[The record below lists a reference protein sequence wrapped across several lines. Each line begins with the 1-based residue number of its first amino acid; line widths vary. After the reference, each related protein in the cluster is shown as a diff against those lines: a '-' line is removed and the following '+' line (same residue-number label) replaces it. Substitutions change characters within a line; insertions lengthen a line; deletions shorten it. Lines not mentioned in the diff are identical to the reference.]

1 MEIYVS
7 LITVAIILFS
17 LLIIQAFLKLGDDT
31 STLKK
36 FKIDSYKAK
45 HDNSTGL
52 CTIELEGSG
61 LEYKFTENSITLNF
75 VIDKI
80 KNNDFY
86 AIFNGENFEGFLV
99 NDVMYT
105 MNSQTISPINTKAFG
120 LITILLFVLT
130 VFCSIKYS
138 NLATMGFLTFMTLI
152 LFINEKIMDKTVT
165 NSVLS
170 KV

>member
-7 LITVAIILFS
+7 LITVAIILLS
-17 LLIIQAFLKLGDDT
+17 LLIIQAFLKLGDLKL
-31 STLKK
+31 TLKK
-36 FKIDSYKAK
+36 YKIDYYNAK

-52 CTIELEGSG
+52 CTIEFEGSG
-61 LEYKFTENSITLNF
+61 LKYKFTENSIIINF

-80 KNNDFY
+80 KDNKFY
-86 AIFNGENFEGFLV
+86 AVFNDENFEGFLV

-105 MNSQTISPINTKAFG
+105 MNTQTISPINSKSFG
-120 LITILLFVLT
+120 FITIVLFILT

-138 NLATMGFLTFMTLI
+138 NLATMGFLTLMPLI